1 MTERACPVT
10 LRHVRGKEGS
20 LKARRSLI
28 GFTVLAAVA
37 VAVPVAPAGAAA
49 PSRDLHHR
57 GLRLADLDGDRLDD
71 VLERHLG
78 RTDPGSRHAVVVATD
93 GSLSIAGARRVA
105 GSFSVGRR
113 LGIIDGFSARLT
125 AGQIRR
131 LASTPGVVRIDED
144 AVVQATMD
152 AARADYGVEAA
163 RADLG
168 LTGAGATICILDTG
182 ADPHHEQLD
191 SKSIVWQDFV
201 GTSTTPFDDHG
212 HGTHVASIAAG
223 DGVGGASAARF
234 GGVAPA
240 ADLWVGKVLNAQGS
254 GSESGIIDAIDWCV
268 AAPEVDVISMSLG
281 SELPSDGTDA
291 LGIAA
296 NNAVASGKIVVAAA
310 GNAGDAPDSMSSP
323 GAAADVIAVGASSSW
338 SAAPGA
344 QNHADGIY
352 LAPFSSR
359 GGPGFAADQKPD
371 IVSPGV
377 NVMAAKANTAAG
389 YVVNSGTSMATPF
402 TAGSVALALDAWTG
416 GAPSPTEMQ
425 AAIEA
430 TAEDFGPAGKDPDW
444 GAGLID
450 VLALTSFAAG
460 TTGANPF
467 PTHVHVAG
475 SVPDSGEWTY
485 EFDLSPDDLSVPIAA
500 SIILDGSCEDFLGFG
515 CLFGWTPDIDAEL
528 YDPNGALL
536 DVSVCAAIE
545 AGDPHP
551 GPCAIGRQE
560 TLQSM
565 PTVAGTYLI
574 RLFPFDGDPNLGQ
587 GGAFDLDLSTGP
599 AGDGTPPPPPPPP
612 PSMHVGDLDDTSITL
627 TSKTWRAR
635 VQIRVHDE
643 GDQALSGVVVRG
655 RFGPNGAAL
664 TCTTGTAGAC
674 TLRRDLKSTRL
685 SIVFNVLGLSKA
697 SYTYVATDNHDP
709 DGDSD
714 GFRITVTRP

>member
-1 MTERACPVT
+1 MF
-10 LRHVRGKEGS
+10 RGKEGS

-57 GLRLADLDGDRLDD
+57 ALRLADLDEDRLDD

-78 RTDPGSRHAVVVATD
+78 RSDRGSRHAVVVATD

-131 LASTPGVVRIDED
+131 LASAPGVVRIDED
-144 AVVQATMD
+144 AVVRATMD

-191 SKSIVWQDFV
+191 SKSIVWGDFV

-371 IVSPGV
+371 VVSPGV

-402 TAGSVALALDAWTG
+402 TAGSIALALDAWTAG
-416 GAPSPTEMQ
+416 VPSPTEMQ

-460 TTGANPF
+460 TTGENPF

-475 SVPDSGEWTY
+475 SVPDNGEWTY
-485 EFDLSPDDLSVPIAA
+485 EFDLGPDDLSVPIAA
-500 SIILDGSCEDFLGFG
+500 SIILDGSCEDFFGFG

-528 YDPNGALL
+528 FDPSGALL

-643 GDQALSGVVVRG
+643 DDQALSGVVVRG

-674 TLRRDLKSTRL
+674 TLKRDLKSTRL
-685 SIVFNVLGLSKA
+685 SIVFTVLELSKA
-697 SYTYVATDNHDP
+697 SYTYVAADDHDP

-714 GFRITVTRP
+714 GVRITVTRP

>member
-1 MTERACPVT
+1 MF
-10 LRHVRGKEGS
+10 RGKEGS
-20 LKARRSLI
+20 LKVRRSLI

-49 PSRDLHHR
+49 PSRDLQHR

-78 RTDPGSRHAVVVATD
+78 RGDRGGRHAVVVATD
-93 GSLSIAGARRVA
+93 GSLSIAGAHRVA

-131 LASTPGVVRIDED
+131 LASAPGVVRIDED
-144 AVVQATMD
+144 AVVRATMD

-182 ADPHHEQLD
+182 ADPDHEQLD

-223 DGVGGASAARF
+223 DGVGGPSASRF

-344 QNHADGIY
+344 QNHAHGIY

-371 IVSPGV
+371 VVSPGV

-402 TAGSVALALDAWTG
+402 TAGSVALALDAWT

-460 TTGANPF
+460 TTGENPF

-475 SVPDSGEWTY
+475 SVPDDGEWTY
-485 EFDLSPDDLSVPIAA
+485 EFDLGPDDLSVPIAA
-500 SIILDGSCEDFLGFG
+500 SIVLDGSCEDFFGFG

-528 YDPNGALL
+528 FDPNGALL

-643 GDQALSGVVVRG
+643 DDQALSGVVVRG
-655 RFGPNGAAL
+655 RFGPNGAVL

-674 TLRRDLKSTRL
+674 TLKRDLKSTRL
-685 SIVFNVLGLSKA
+685 SIVFTVLDLSKA
-697 SYTYVATDNHDP
+697 SYTYVAADNHDP

-714 GFRITVTRP
+714 GDRITVTRP

>member
-1 MTERACPVT
+1 MF
-10 LRHVRGKEGS
+10 RGKEGS

-57 GLRLADLDGDRLDD
+57 ALRLADLDEDRLDD

-78 RTDPGSRHAVVVATD
+78 RSDRGSRHAVVVATD

-131 LASTPGVVRIDED
+131 LASAPGVVRIDED
-144 AVVQATMD
+144 AVVRATMD

-191 SKSIVWQDFV
+191 SKSIVWGDFV

-296 NNAVASGKIVVAAA
+296 NNAVASWKIVVAAA

-371 IVSPGV
+371 VVSPGV

-402 TAGSVALALDAWTG
+402 TAGSIALALDAWTAG
-416 GAPSPTEMQ
+416 VPSPTEMQ

-460 TTGANPF
+460 TTGENPF

-475 SVPDSGEWTY
+475 SVPDNGEWTY
-485 EFDLSPDDLSVPIAA
+485 EFDLGPDDLSVPIAA
-500 SIILDGSCEDFLGFG
+500 SIILDGSCEDFFGFG

-528 YDPNGALL
+528 FDPSGALL

-643 GDQALSGVVVRG
+643 DDQALSGVVVRG

-674 TLRRDLKSTRL
+674 TLKRDLKSTRL
-685 SIVFNVLGLSKA
+685 SIVFTVLELSKA
-697 SYTYVATDNHDP
+697 SYTYVAADDHDP

-714 GFRITVTRP
+714 GVRITVTRP